1 MADYAKVNIKLPNLA
16 ISVALCYPS
25 QNGMRRSVT
34 AVVSAPARAAIPDVK
49 ARKQQLVREIIW
61 DAATRLFAEKGY
73 DETTVDE
80 IARAAGVSPRSC
92 FRYFANKSEIM
103 AYSLVSFAEQIIAAL
118 DACPKTWT
126 MREVFRSMMLQVV
139 EDAVK
144 HPRPRRVFEILKRW
158 PAAAAAQSTR
168 MTDAQAMVSGA
179 FEKRIPKNRTTGL
192 AAALLG
198 GLAIQMTGVTIRW
211 CIEKEQSDVEA
222 AVNQTL
228 ATFGHLFSA

>member
-1 MADYAKVNIKLPNLA
+1 MPDLTT
-16 ISVALCYPS
+16 SVTLWYPCWD
-25 QNGMRRSVT
+25 GMRRSVT
-34 AVVSAPARAAIPDVK
+34 AAVSVPARAAIPDVK
-49 ARKQQLVREIIW
+49 TRKQQLVREIIW
-61 DAATRLFAEKGY
+61 DAATTLFAEKGY

-80 IARAAGVSPRSC
+80 IAQAAGVSPRSC

-118 DACPKTWT
+118 DACPETWT
-126 MREVFRSMMLQVV
+126 MREVFRRMMLQVV

-168 MTDAQAMVSGA
+168 MADAQAMVSGA
-179 FEKRIPKNRTTGL
+179 FEKRIPKNRTAGL

-211 CIEKEQSDVEA
+211 CIEREQSDVEA

-228 ATFGHLFSA
+228 ATFGQLFSA

>member
-1 MADYAKVNIKLPNLA
+1 MT
-16 ISVALCYPS
+16 ISVSLWYPS
-25 QNGMRRSVT
+25 RDGMRRSVT
-34 AVVSAPARAAIPDVK
+34 SAASVPVRAPIPDVK
-49 ARKQQLVREIIW
+49 TRKQQLVREIIW
-61 DAATRLFAEKGY
+61 DAATSLFAEKGY
-73 DETTVDE
+73 EETTVDE

-126 MREVFRSMMLQVV
+126 MREVFRRMMLQVV

-144 HPRPRRVFEILKRW
+144 HPRARRVFEILKRW
-158 PAAAAAQSTR
+158 PAAAAAHSTR
-168 MTDAQAMVSGA
+168 MADAQAMVSAA
-179 FEKRIPKNRTTGL
+179 FEKRIPKNRTAGL

-211 CIEKEQSDVEA
+211 CIEREQSDVEA
-222 AVNQTL
+222 AVNETL
-228 ATFGHLFSA
+228 ATFGQLFSA

>member
-1 MADYAKVNIKLPNLA
+1 MPFLTD
-16 ISVALCYPS
+16 SVSLWYPS
-25 QNGMRRSVT
+25 LYGMRRSVT
-34 AVVSAPARAAIPDVK
+34 SAVSLPARAAIPDVK
-49 ARKQQLVREIIW
+49 TRKRQLVREIIW
-61 DAATRLFAEKGY
+61 DAATSLFAEKGY
-73 DETTVDE
+73 DETTIDE
-80 IARAAGVSPRSC
+80 IAQAAGVSPRSC

-118 DACPKTWT
+118 DACPETCT
-126 MREVFRSMMLQVV
+126 MREVFRRMMLQVV

-168 MTDAQAMVSGA
+168 MADAQAMVSAA
-179 FEKRIPKNRTTGL
+179 FEKRIPKNRTAGL

-211 CIEKEQSDVEA
+211 CIEREQSDVDA
-222 AVNQTL
+222 AVNETL
-228 ATFGHLFSA
+228 ATFGQLFSA